1 MDSYYNNTSTEYNLK
16 LANKYFNVIFF
27 VEMIYK
33 LYALSIAGYFRD
45 SFNIFEGLL
54 VITSLVDMVIVDIMS
69 DIEKEGDMGV
79 ITAFRILR
87 LLKIFKLVSKS
98 KDLMIL
104 ISAIVNTLGDVS
116 YFSFLLFLY
125 IFICS
130 LLGME
135 FYAYNVK
142 VDNIAHENPV

>member
-1 MDSYYNNTSTEYNLK
+1 M
-16 LANKYFNVIFF
+16 
-27 VEMIYK
+27 
-33 LYALSIAGYFRD
+33 
-45 SFNIFEGLL
+45 
-54 VITSLVDMVIVDIMS
+54 
-69 DIEKEGDMGV
+69 